1 MENTSE
7 LIAFGP
13 VPSRRLGQSLGINNI
28 PPKNCTYS
36 CIYCQVGRTQDMTI
50 ERKEFYPV
58 GEILR
63 EVGKKISKA
72 RDKGET
78 IDYLTFVPDGEPTL
92 DIHLGREIEMLK
104 PFGIKIAVIT
114 NASLAWEESVKDDLC
129 RADWVSV
136 KIDTVSENI
145 WREVNRPHK
154 SLKLDN
160 ILRGISEFSDMFK
173 GTLATETML
182 VQGVNDGEE
191 EIKRIADF
199 ISGLKSPKSYV
210 SIPTRPPAEKEV
222 KLPDENAINRA
233 YQLFVEQSIDT
244 EYLIG
249 YEGNAFAFTGDV
261 KRDLLSITSVHPM
274 KEEAVGKFLNKA
286 RTDWDIVESL
296 IKKGE
301 LLKVRYRHQN
311 FYVRKI

>member
-1 MENTSE
+1 MENVSE

-28 PPKNCTYS
+28 PPKSCSYS
-36 CIYCQVGRTQDMTI
+36 CIYCQVGRTQDITI
-50 ERKEFYPV
+50 GRKEFYQV
-58 GEILR
+58 DEILR
-63 EVGKKISKA
+63 KVGGKISKA

-78 IDYLTFVPDGEPTL
+78 INHLTFVTDGEPTL
-92 DIHLGREIEMLK
+92 DINLGREIEMLK

-114 NASLAWEESVKDDLC
+114 NASLVWEESVKDDLC

-136 KIDTVSENI
+136 KIDAVSEDI
-145 WREVNRPHK
+145 WRKVNRSHK

-160 ILRGISEFSDMFK
+160 ILRGISEFSNMFK

-222 KLPDENAINRA
+222 TPPDVNSINRA
-233 YQLFVEQSIDT
+233 YQLFAKKNIDT

-274 KEEAVGKFLNKA
+274 KEEAVVKFLNKA
-286 RTDWDIVESL
+286 RANWDIVESL

>member
-1 MENTSE
+1 
-7 LIAFGP
+7 
-13 VPSRRLGQSLGINNI
+13 
-28 PPKNCTYS
+28 
-36 CIYCQVGRTQDMTI
+36 MTI
-50 ERKEFYPV
+50 GRKEFYQV
-58 GEILR
+58 DEILR
-63 EVGKKISKA
+63 EIGEKISKA

-78 IDYLTFVPDGEPTL
+78 IDYLAFVPDGEPTL

-136 KIDTVSENI
+136 KIDAVSENI

-222 KLPDENAINRA
+222 KPPDENAINRA
-233 YQLFVEQSIDT
+233 YQLFVEQGIDT

-286 RTDWDIVESL
+286 RADWDIVESL